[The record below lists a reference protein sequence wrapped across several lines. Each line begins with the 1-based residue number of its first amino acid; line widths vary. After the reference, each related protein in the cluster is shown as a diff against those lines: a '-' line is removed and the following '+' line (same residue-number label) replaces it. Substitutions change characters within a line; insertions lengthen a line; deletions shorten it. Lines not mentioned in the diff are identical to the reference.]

1 MYIECSFI
9 GTWNKQRVLIVIL
22 IAQEKLEATNQ
33 IEEGVEHMVVEE
45 VDQMTEIKEQV
56 PNKLQRPEEEGN
68 QGLEVDSKMQITI
81 HHIILQ
87 TQQGDQA

>member
-1 MYIECSFI
+1 M
-9 GTWNKQRVLIVIL
+9 LIVIL

-33 IEEGVEHMVVEE
+33 IEEGGEHMVAEE

-87 TQQGDQA
+87 TQQGDQT